1 MALAPEAAQIRG
13 QGIKNTDKGE
23 FQVTQDSRDQAQ
35 RAAWFVGA
43 SFDHNDDQTARF
55 LREGIWENGYDDQYL
70 DLVRSMKPGD
80 NIVIKAA
87 YVRKNGLPFD
97 NGKHFVS
104 VMAIKAV
111 GVVTANMNDGKRVR
125 VDWKIKSDGREWF
138 FYTGRGTVWRVTSDQ
153 WKGAALL
160 AFALDGQA
168 QDIDRFRNAPYWRER
183 FGDAD
188 GRQVRF
194 QWTKFY
200 EAIATGLIEYRN
212 NRPLLVA
219 AIRSMAQQVDVL
231 GYLENDAYT
240 GEGRGF
246 VRDICPFTVM
256 GMFNRGI
263 KESSR
268 KKVAGL
274 LAAFLK
280 VTEPVPASFEG
291 IPILNNLKSWFF
303 PFESERDTDQ
313 IDALWAIFAE
323 CLELAAAGSEDDEAT
338 RARFAQAFDKASTYP
353 LVKWNLTMGLYWAR
367 PWDMLS
373 LDSGSQTYISKKLGL
388 KIGHSGPA
396 RMCSASEYLGLV
408 DTLKPRFDEAN
419 YPVHS
424 FPELSLEAWGY
435 TGDVTPP
442 ADELPSD
449 DASVTTTTPS
459 LPLPLSPSPK
469 PFDPYTVA
477 DVVKEGCFLDASV
490 IEGLVHTLRGKK
502 NLILQGPPGTGKTWL
517 GKRLAYA
524 LMGKRD
530 ETKLRVVQFHPN
542 LSYEDFV
549 RGWRP
554 SSQGKLEIAD
564 GVFMEAV
571 KAAAAAPG
579 EAWVVVIEE
588 VNRGNPAQIFGEM
601 LTLLEAD
608 KRTPKEAIELTYP
621 DVDNTRKPV
630 HIPENLYVIGT
641 MNIADRS
648 LALVDLALR
657 RRFAFATLEPQVG
670 SAWREWVTSRC
681 GIEAGMADEIAL
693 RINGLNKTI
702 RMDERLGKQF
712 RVGHSYVT
720 PVETLESGTTRQW
733 FRRVVDT
740 EIAPLLEEYWFDEP
754 SRAQQAVTELLHGW

>member
-1 MALAPEAAQIRG
+1 M
-13 QGIKNTDKGE
+13 
-23 FQVTQDSRDQAQ
+23 TQDSGDQAQ

-43 SFDHNDDQTARF
+43 SFGHTDDQTARF
-55 LREGIWENGYDDQYL
+55 IRDGIWENGYDDEYL
-70 DLVRSMKPGD
+70 DAVRSMQPGD
-80 NIVIKAA
+80 SIVIKAT
-87 YVRKNGLPFD
+87 YVRKNGLPFE

-111 GVVTANMNDGKRVR
+111 GVVTENLNDGKHVR
-125 VDWKIKSDGREWF
+125 VDWKVKSDGREWL
-138 FYTGRGTVWRVTSDQ
+138 FYTGRGTVWRVTSGD

-168 QDIDRFRNAPYWRER
+168 QDIDRFRNAPYWHER
-183 FGDAD
+183 FGDAN
-188 GRQVRF
+188 GKQVRF
-194 QWTKFY
+194 EWTKFY
-200 EAIATGLIEYRN
+200 EAVATSLLEYRN
-212 NRPLLVA
+212 NRPSLVA

-231 GYLENDAYT
+231 GYLENDAYKD
-240 GEGRGF
+240 GGKGF

-268 KKVAGL
+268 KKLAGL

-280 VTEPVPASFEG
+280 VTEPVPVSFEG

-303 PFESERDTDQ
+303 PFEIERDADQ
-313 IDALWAIFAE
+313 IDALWAMFAG
-323 CLELAAAGSEDDEAT
+323 CLELSAAGSDDEAT
-338 RARFAQAFDKASTYP
+338 RARFAQAFDGASQYP

-373 LDSGSQTYISKKLGL
+373 LDSGSQTYIGKKLSL
-388 KIGHSGPA
+388 KIGRSGPA
-396 RMCSASEYLGLV
+396 RMCSSAEYLGLV
-408 DTLKPRFDEAN
+408 DTLKPRFDEPT

-435 TGDVTPP
+435 TGNVTPP
-442 ADELPSD
+442 VDELPSD
-449 DASVTTTTPS
+449 VAVVTTPVQ
-459 LPLPLSPSPK
+459 SPK
-469 PFDPYTVA
+469 SFVPYSFA
-477 DVVKEGCFLDASV
+477 DIVKEGCFLDAPA
-490 IEGLVHTLRGKK
+490 IERLMHTLKHKK

-530 ETKLRVVQFHPN
+530 ENKLRVVQFHPN

-554 SSQGKLEIAD
+554 NSQGKLEIAD

-579 EAWVVVIEE
+579 ETWVVVIEE
-588 VNRGNPAQIFGEM
+588 INRGNPAQIFGEM
-601 LTLLEAD
+601 LTLLEAG
-608 KRTPKEAIELTYP
+608 KRTPTEAIELTYP
-621 DVDNTRKPV
+621 DVDNMRKPV
-630 HIPENLYVIGT
+630 HIPENLYVVGT

-657 RRFAFATLEPQVG
+657 RRFAFANLEPQVG
-670 SAWREWVTSRC
+670 SAWREWVTGRC
-681 GIEAGMADEIAL
+681 GIETAMADEIAS
-693 RINGLNKTI
+693 RMGGLNKTI
-702 RMDERLGKQF
+702 ESDERLGKQF
-712 RVGHSYVT
+712 RVGHSFVT
-720 PVETLESGTTRQW
+720 PVEALEAGTTKQW

-754 SRAQQAVTELLHGW
+754 SRAQQAVTDLLHGW

>member
-1 MALAPEAAQIRG
+1 MT
-13 QGIKNTDKGE
+13 QGIG
-23 FQVTQDSRDQAQ
+23 DQAQ
-35 RAAWFVGA
+35 RAAWLVGA
-43 SFDHNDDQTARF
+43 SFGHTDDQTARF
-55 LREGIWENGYDDQYL
+55 IRDGLWENGYDDQYL
-70 DLVRSMKPGD
+70 DMVRSMKPGD
-80 NIVIKAA
+80 GIVIKAA

-97 NGKHFVS
+97 NRKQFVS

-111 GVVTANMNDGKRVR
+111 GVVTENLNDGKRVR
-125 VDWKIKSDGREWF
+125 VDWKVKSDGREWF
-138 FYTGRGTVWRVTSDQ
+138 FYTGRGTVWRVTSSD

-188 GRQVRF
+188 DKQVRF
-194 QWTKFY
+194 EWTKFY
-200 EAIATGLIEYRN
+200 EAVATGLIEYRN
-212 NRPLLVA
+212 NRAPLVA

-231 GYLENDAYT
+231 GYLENDTYKD
-240 GEGRGF
+240 GGKGF

-268 KKVAGL
+268 KKLAGL
-274 LAAFLK
+274 LAEFLK
-280 VTEPVPASFEG
+280 VNEPVPVSFEG

-303 PFESERDTDQ
+303 PFENDRKEDQ
-313 IDALWAIFAE
+313 IDALWAIFAG
-323 CLELAAAGSEDDEAT
+323 CLELSAADPDDEAM
-338 RARFAQAFDKASTYP
+338 RERFAQAFDKVSQYP

-373 LDSGSQTYISKKLGL
+373 LDSGSQTYISKKLSL

-396 RMCSASEYLGLV
+396 RMCSAAEYLGLV
-408 DTLKPRFDEAN
+408 DTLKPRFDEPT

-435 TGDVTPP
+435 TGNVTPP
-442 ADELPSD
+442 VDDSLVDELVSD
-449 DASVTTTTPS
+449 DAAATSPLPS
-459 LPLPLSPSPK
+459 LKS
-469 PFDPYTVA
+469 FEAYTVA
-477 DVVKEGCFLDASV
+477 DIVKDGCFLDAPA
-490 IEGLVHTLRGKK
+490 IERLLHTLKDKK

-517 GKRLAYA
+517 AKRLAYA

-530 ETKLRVVQFHPN
+530 ENKLRVVQFHPN

-554 SSQGKLEIAD
+554 SSQGKLQIAD

-571 KAAAAAPG
+571 KAAAEAPG
-579 EAWVVVIEE
+579 ETWIVVIEE
-588 VNRGNPAQIFGEM
+588 FNRGNPAQIFGEM
-601 LTLLEAD
+601 LTLLEAG
-608 KRTPKEAIELTYP
+608 KRTPTEAIELIYP

-630 HIPENLYVIGT
+630 HIPENLYVVGT

-657 RRFAFATLEPQVG
+657 RRFAFATLEPQMG
-670 SAWREWVTSRC
+670 SAWREWVTGRC
-681 GIEAGMADEIAL
+681 GIEAAMADEIMS
-693 RINGLNKTI
+693 RMDGLNQTI
-702 RMDERLGKQF
+702 ESNLGKQF

-720 PVETLESGTTRQW
+720 PVEALETGTTKQW

-754 SRAQQAVTELLHGW
+754 PRARQAVTELLHDW

>member
-1 MALAPEAAQIRG
+1 M
-13 QGIKNTDKGE
+13 
-23 FQVTQDSRDQAQ
+23 TQDSGDKVQ

-43 SFDHNDDQTARF
+43 SFDHTDDQTARF
-55 LREGIWENGYDDQYL
+55 VRDGIWENGYDDAYL
-70 DLVRSMKPGD
+70 DAVRSMKPGES
-80 NIVIKAA
+80 IVIKAA
-87 YVRKNGLPFD
+87 YVRKNGLPFE

-111 GVVTANMNDGKRVR
+111 GVITENMNDGKRVR
-125 VDWKIKSDGREWF
+125 VDWKVKSDGREWF
-138 FYTGRGTVWRVTSDQ
+138 FYTGRGTVWRVTSGD

-160 AFALDGQA
+160 AFAVDGQA

-188 GRQVRF
+188 GKQVRF

-200 EAIATGLIEYRN
+200 EAVATGLLEYRN
-212 NRPLLVA
+212 NRSPLVA
-219 AIRSMAQQVDVL
+219 AIRSMAQEVDVL
-231 GYLENDAYT
+231 GYLENDAYKD
-240 GEGRGF
+240 GRRGF

-268 KKVAGL
+268 KKLAGL

-280 VTEPVPASFEG
+280 VAEPVPVSFEG

-303 PFESERDTDQ
+303 PFEIDRDEDQ
-313 IDALWAIFAE
+313 IDALWSMFAG
-323 CLELAAAGSEDDEAT
+323 CLEFSAAGSDDEAT
-338 RARFAQAFDKASTYP
+338 RARFAQAFDGAIQYP
-353 LVKWNLTMGLYWAR
+353 LVKWNLTMGLYWVR

-373 LDSGSQTYISKKLGL
+373 LDSGSQTYISKKLSL
-388 KIGHSGPA
+388 KISHSGPA
-396 RMCSASEYLGLV
+396 RMCSAAEYLGLV
-408 DTLKPRFDEAN
+408 ETLEPRFDEPT

-435 TGDVTPP
+435 TGNVTPP

-449 DASVTTTTPS
+449 DEVVTTPV
-459 LPLPLSPSPK
+459 PSPK
-469 PFDPYTVA
+469 SFDPYTIA
-477 DVVKEGCFLDASV
+477 NVVQEGCFLDAPL
-490 IEGLVHTLRGKK
+490 IERLLHTLRDKK
-502 NLILQGPPGTGKTWL
+502 NLILQGSPGTGKTWL

-530 ETKLRVVQFHPN
+530 ENRLRVVQFHPN

-554 SSQGKLEIAD
+554 NSQGRLEIAD
-564 GVFMEAV
+564 GVFMETV

-579 EAWVVVIEE
+579 ETWVVVIEE
-588 VNRGNPAQIFGEM
+588 INRGNPAQIFGEM
-601 LTLLEAD
+601 LTLLEAG
-608 KRTPKEAIELTYP
+608 KRTPAEAIELTYP

-630 HIPENLYVIGT
+630 HIPENLYVVGT

-670 SAWREWVTSRC
+670 SVWREWVTSRC
-681 GIEAGMADEIAL
+681 GIETALADEIAS
-693 RINGLNKTI
+693 RMGGLNKTI
-702 RMDERLGKQF
+702 ESDERLGKQF

-720 PVETLESGTTRQW
+720 PVEALETGTTKQW